1 MRLRYNYRV
10 YPTPSQQA
18 SLARAFGCA
27 RVVFN
32 DGLRARQEAR
42 EQGLPYLSDAELSK
56 RVTAAKA
63 TPERAWLAEVSSVV
77 LQQALADLNVAYRN
91 FFASISGK
99 REGRKVV
106 PPRFRS
112 RKDNRQAI
120 RFTANARFR
129 VLDNGRLRLPKIGD
143 LEVRWSRTLPSAP
156 SSVTIIKDAAGRY
169 FASFVVQTTQDETLP
184 PAGAEVGIDLG
195 LTHFAVLSDGTKV
208 AAPTFLRRAARKLRR
223 LQQDLSRKQRGSQN
237 RKKAVF
243 KVARAHAR
251 VADTRRDWQHKLST
265 TIIRDNQVVY
275 VEDLCVV
282 GLGRTRLAKSVH
294 DAGWASFTGMLEYK
308 AARYGRTFAR
318 VDRFFPSTRMC
329 SDCGRINDKM
339 ALDVRAWDCPCGS
352 THDRDVNAAMN
363 VLAAGRAES
372 LNACGAQIRPAPVP
386 APRDEAGIRPDAACS
401 TRSVEGISVLQGGE
415 IVKPWTAPPA
425 PATDRRGAGTRLPP
439 RWTPSPPPPTPA
451 PAPTVDGT
459 CRSASAPADRSATAG
474 TTTAPAS
481 GPPATPGCGTAPPP
495 ACPGRW
501 PAPGR
506 RWTGSTRSSRR

>member
-1 MRLRYNYRV
+1 MQLRYNYRV

-32 DGLRARQEAR
+32 DGLGLRQQAR
-42 EQGLPYLSDAELSK
+42 EAGLPYVSDAELSK
-56 RVTAAKA
+56 QVITQAKG
-63 TPERAWLAEVSSVV
+63 TPERAWLGEVSSVV

-99 REGRKVV
+99 RKGRKLA
-106 PPRFRS
+106 PPRYRS

-120 RFTANARFR
+120 RFTKNSRFK

-143 LEVRWSRTLPSAP
+143 VEVRWSRSLPSDP
-156 SSVTIIKDAAGRY
+156 SSVTVIRDAAGRY
-169 FASFVVQTTQDETLP
+169 FASFVVQTTDEPLP
-184 PAGAEVGIDLG
+184 PSESEVGIDLG

-208 AAPTFLRRAARKLRR
+208 AAPKFLRRAARKLKR
-223 LQQDLSRKQRGSQN
+223 LQQALSRKQRGSAN
-237 RKKAVF
+237 RKKAVV

-265 TIIRDNQVVY
+265 RIIRDNQAVY

-308 AARYGRTFAR
+308 AARYGRTFGR

-339 ALDVRAWDCPCGS
+339 TLNVRSWTCPCG
-352 THDRDVNAAMN
+352 TAHDRDVNAAKN
-363 VLAAGRAES
+363 VLAAGQADNS
-372 LNACGAQIRPAPVP
+372 NARGAHVRPGLVP
-386 APRDEAGIRPDAACS
+386 AARNEAGTHPDAACS
-401 TRSVEGISVLQGGE
+401 TRSVEGISVL
-415 IVKPWTAPPA
+415 
-425 PATDRRGAGTRLPP
+425 
-439 RWTPSPPPPTPA
+439 
-451 PAPTVDGT
+451 
-459 CRSASAPADRSATAG
+459 
-474 TTTAPAS
+474 
-481 GPPATPGCGTAPPP
+481 
-495 ACPGRW
+495 
-501 PAPGR
+501 
-506 RWTGSTRSSRR
+506 